1 MTAAVEIDGDSLRV
15 RLSGAS
21 GKLAL
26 RSEVEVPLADV
37 RVATVETASEARKEQ
52 GAKDYLPVRGSFVP
66 GLIREG
72 TFGKGDDREFWY
84 VHEHKGS
91 VLVVELDHDEF
102 ARLVLQVDD
111 PEATAAAVNDAR
123 GRASEG

>member
-1 MTAAVEIDGDSLRV
+1 MTATVEIDGDDLRV
-15 RLSGAS
+15 HLSGAS

-26 RSEVEVPLADV
+26 KTELAVPLADV
-37 RVATVETASEARKEQ
+37 REARVESASEARKEQ
-52 GAKDYLPVRGSFVP
+52 GAKDYLPVRGNFVP

-72 TFGKGDDREFWY
+72 TFGRGDDREFWY

-91 VLVVELDHDEF
+91 VVVVELAHDEY

-111 PEATAAAVNDAR
+111 AEATAAAVNDAC
-123 GRASEG
+123 GPAGG